1 MDECAASPSSSGKS
15 WHPHTLS
22 PGKQISN
29 KEDFQAGTHPGLGT
43 GPALRVT
50 SFALH
55 LRAWPAGTCM
65 FAPETWPVGTYMPS
79 AWSASTGKRGAS
91 AYASCARQVGTCVN
105 APEALGLT
113 GRSTHGVEHK
123 GTGADSV
130 GLPCLSSFRHVL
142 VARLRHAR
150 FQLAAPWRQ
159 PCLMHGAGLR
169 SRAWRFLA
177 EIPRL
182 GTGSCSGGSRG
193 TSGGKKW

>member
-1 MDECAASPSSSGKS
+1 
-15 WHPHTLS
+15 
-22 PGKQISN
+22 
-29 KEDFQAGTHPGLGT
+29 
-43 GPALRVT
+43 
-50 SFALH
+50 
-55 LRAWPAGTCM
+55 
-65 FAPETWPVGTYMPS
+65 MPS

-113 GRSTHGVEHK
+113 GRTHGVEHK

-159 PCLMHGAGLR
+159 PCLMHGAWPQVKEPGDSLRR
-169 SRAWRFLA
+169 SRGLVLVVVVVGVEVLA
-177 EIPRL
+177 VVKS
-182 GTGSCSGGSRG
+182 GSSSSSSRSSTSRSRSRVVVVVGGGGGGRGHGRGRGRGGGSSSSGSGGGSSSSSR
-193 TSGGKKW
+193 SRRM